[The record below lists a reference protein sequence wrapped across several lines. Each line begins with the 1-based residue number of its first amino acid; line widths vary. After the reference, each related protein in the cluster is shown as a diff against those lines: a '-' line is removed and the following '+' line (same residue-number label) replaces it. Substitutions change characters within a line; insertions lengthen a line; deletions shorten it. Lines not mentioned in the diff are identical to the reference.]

1 MARLKAVAAPRA
13 LQSASREIQSLAVN
27 WIIEQTQIGRIVVP
41 PSLPEGLAVFYTTV
55 DFDERLNE
63 SVATQLMRL
72 VHQRFGIEAALSS
85 CAQVHGK
92 NVVHA
97 AGGAHWRE
105 CDSCDAL
112 WSASKGNAL
121 AIKVADCLP
130 VSIADVKHGVIANI
144 HSGWRGAAQRITAET
159 IDVLERETAFDVVVS
174 QAWLGPAI
182 RACCF
187 EVGEEVVD
195 QLRASYPDAESFVD
209 RSHSKPHVDVAGL
222 TAALLI
228 QRGFAPENV
237 HDSGLCTRCDDS
249 IFHSYRRDP
258 KRGGRNLALIAR

>member
-1 MARLKAVAAPRA
+1 M
-13 LQSASREIQSLAVN
+13 N
-27 WIIEQTQIGRIVVP
+27 WIIEQTPTGRIVVP
-41 PSLPEGLAVFYTTV
+41 PSLPEGLALFYTTV
-55 DFDERLNE
+55 DFEGRLNE

-85 CAQVHGK
+85 CNQVHGK
-92 NVVHA
+92 NVVGTRA
-97 AGGAHWRE
+97 DQRWRE

-112 WSASKGNAL
+112 WSASNGAAL

-130 VSIADVKHGVIANI
+130 VSIADMRHGVIANV
-144 HSGWRGAAQRITAET
+144 HSGWRGTAQRITAET
-159 IDVLERETAFDVVVS
+159 LDVLERETSFDAAVA
-174 QAWLGPAI
+174 QAWLGPTI

-195 QLRASYPDAESFVD
+195 QLLASYDDAETFVD
-209 RSHSKPHVDVAGL
+209 RSRVKPHIDVAGL
-222 TAALLI
+222 TAALLVR
-228 QRGFAPENV
+228 RGFAPENV
-237 HDSGLCTRCDDS
+237 YDSGLCTRCDDS

>member
-1 MARLKAVAAPRA
+1 
-13 LQSASREIQSLAVN
+13 VN

-41 PSLPEGLAVFYTTV
+41 PSLPEGLALFYTTV
-55 DFDERLNE
+55 DFEGRLNE

-72 VHQRFGIEAALSS
+72 VHQRLGIEATLSS
-85 CAQVHGK
+85 CTQVHGK
-92 NVVHA
+92 NVVNAIA
-97 AGGAHWRE
+97 AERWRE

-112 WSASKGNAL
+112 WSASKGAAL

-130 VSIADVKHGVIANI
+130 VSIADTQHGVIANV
-144 HSGWRGAAQRITAET
+144 HSGWRGAAQRITAEVL
-159 IDVLERETAFDVVVS
+159 DELERETAFDAGVA
-174 QAWLGPAI
+174 QAWLGPTI

-187 EVGEEVVD
+187 EVGAEVVE
-195 QLRASYPDAESFVD
+195 QLRASYPDAETFVD
-209 RSHSKPHVDVAGL
+209 RSREKPHVDVAGL
-222 TAALLI
+222 TKALLI

-258 KRGGRNLALIAR
+258 KRGGRNLALVAR

>member
-1 MARLKAVAAPRA
+1 
-13 LQSASREIQSLAVN
+13 VN

-41 PSLPEGLAVFYTTV
+41 PSLPQGLALFYTTI
-55 DFDERLNE
+55 DFEGRLNDD
-63 SVATQLMRL
+63 VAAQLLR
-72 VHQRFGIEAALSS
+72 VVRDRFGIDAALTS
-85 CAQVHGK
+85 CNQVHGR
-92 NVVHA
+92 NVVNA
-97 AGGAHWRE
+97 AADKNWRE

-112 WSASKGNAL
+112 WSSSKGAAL

-130 VSIADVKHGVIANI
+130 VSIADMEHGVIANI

-159 IDVLERETAFDVVVS
+159 LDVLERETDFDAGVAH
-174 QAWLGPAI
+174 AWLGPTI

-195 QLRASYPDAESFVD
+195 QLRSSFAEAESFVD
-209 RSHSKPHVDVAGL
+209 RSRAKPHVDVPGL
-222 TAALLI
+222 TAALLV

>member
-1 MARLKAVAAPRA
+1 M
-13 LQSASREIQSLAVN
+13 N
-27 WIIEQTQIGRIVVP
+27 WIIEQSEIGRIVVP
-41 PSLPEGLAVFYTTV
+41 PSLPERLGLFYTTV
-55 DFDERLNE
+55 DFEGRLNE
-63 SVATQLMRL
+63 SVANQLMRL
-72 VHQRFGIEAALSS
+72 VHQRFGIEATLSS
-85 CAQVHGK
+85 CTQIHGK
-92 NVVHA
+92 KAVNA
-97 AGGAHWRE
+97 TAGERWQE

-112 WSASKGNAL
+112 WSASKGAAI
-121 AIKVADCLP
+121 AIKIADCLP
-130 VSIADVKHGVIANI
+130 VSIADSKNRVIANI
-144 HSGWRGAAQRITAET
+144 HSGWRGAAQRIVAET
-159 IDVLERETAFDVVVS
+159 LDVIERETEFDAATA
-174 QAWLGPAI
+174 QAWLGPTI

-195 QLRASYPDAESFVD
+195 QLRAAYSDAESFVD
-209 RSHSKPHVDVAGL
+209 RSCAKPHVDVAGL

>member
-1 MARLKAVAAPRA
+1 
-13 LQSASREIQSLAVN
+13 VN
-27 WIIEQTQIGRIVVP
+27 WIIEQTAIGRIVVP
-41 PSLPEGLAVFYTTV
+41 SSLPEGLALFYTTA
-55 DFDERLNE
+55 DFEGRLNE
-63 SVATQLMRL
+63 SVATDLMRL
-72 VHQRFGIEAALSS
+72 VHQRFGIEATLLS

-112 WSASKGNAL
+112 WSAITGNAL

-130 VSIADVKHGVIANI
+130 VSIADMQHGVIANI

-159 IDVLERETAFDVVVS
+159 LDVLERETAFDTS
-174 QAWLGPAI
+174 LAHAWLGPTI

-195 QLRASYPDAESFVD
+195 QLRVSYPDAETFVD
-209 RSHSKPHVDVAGL
+209 RSRAKPHVDIAGL
-222 TAALLI
+222 TAALLV
-228 QRGFAPENV
+228 QCGFAKENI
-237 HDSGLCTRCDDS
+237 HDSGHCTRCDDS